1 MFTRL
6 DWFTREMMKRNVTQ
20 VWSIIKA
27 SLSLSSIVVFLS
39 IYERKPSSNDA
50 LESIRPFKKM
60 PLFKRKMSIVFLR
73 YEYILFIDGLRIN
86 LLYIE

>member
-20 VWSIIKA
+20 EWSIIKA
-27 SLSLSSIVVFLS
+27 SVGLSSKVVFLS
-39 IYERKPSSNDA
+39 IFGRKLPSNDA

-60 PLFKRKMSIVFLR
+60 KRRMSLVFCGTCTFLSLMT
-73 YEYILFIDGLRIN
+73 YELICCI
-86 LLYIE
+86 